1 MVADVSDS
9 VWEFY
14 ERRTTPWAP
23 LNRGVKSVRFNDYE
37 KSNSIV
43 GAVL

>member
-1 MVADVSDS
+1 MVADVSDL
-9 VWEFY
+9 VWESNCGK
-14 ERRTTPWAP
+14 
-23 LNRGVKSVRFNDYE
+23 LIRGVKSVRYNDYE